1 MRRIVLTTTIIG
13 VALCAVPTAIAG
25 GAHAPAMQPKAGASA
40 TASAARL
47 FLNVREAKREIRAF
61 VKESSAEEGLTPSY
75 INVYRCRR
83 HSRTRVHCR
92 FFERGAGFIAELQ
105 QAVTYKCT
113 GKARLRETR
122 SAYYVRFTGVTCFAS
137 PVGS

>member
-1 MRRIVLTTTIIG
+1 MRRMVLTTTIIG

-25 GAHAPAMQPKAGASA
+25 GAHAPAVHPKAGASA
-40 TASAARL
+40 TASATRL

-75 INVYRCRR
+75 INVYGCRR

-92 FFERGAGFIAELQ
+92 FFERGSGFLAEFQ

-122 SAYYVRFTGVTCFAS
+122 SAYYVRFTGVTCSAS
-137 PVGS
+137 PVGP